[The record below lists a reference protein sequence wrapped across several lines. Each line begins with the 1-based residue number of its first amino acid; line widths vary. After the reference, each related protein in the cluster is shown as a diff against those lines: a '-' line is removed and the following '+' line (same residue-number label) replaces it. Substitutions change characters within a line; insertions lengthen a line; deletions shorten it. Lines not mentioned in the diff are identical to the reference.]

1 MEATLKPEKLC
12 TAGLMH
18 LTGAGISRALCSRID
33 HRSPKRPSHSSVAD
47 SHLPTAIP
55 VLRLPPNNQVSKI
68 FTGIKVC
75 KVKYNKDWQNME
87 IPEIL
92 WLILDSLT

>member
-1 MEATLKPEKLC
+1 MGVDLDPEMLC

-18 LTGAGISRALCSRID
+18 LSGAWIPRALCSRID

-68 FTGIKVC
+68 LTGIKAW
-75 KVKYNKDWQNME
+75 KVK
-87 IPEIL
+87 
-92 WLILDSLT
+92 